1 MIYNG
6 DRPVQHRV
14 RPGETL
20 SGIAKHY
27 RFPDWKPV
35 YIFNTKIHPVLS
47 GNPDAVAAGTEILI
61 PRSKTGYDK
70 LCKKLR
76 LLKQEAQLDADKI
89 KYSLESEWNKH
100 QGTRVMFDFAGDV
113 LTLVGTI
120 GAKAAQ
126 AARARKAAATAT
138 GRGRAAAQYLA
149 DQATDK
155 LKNDLKGNLKD
166 KVVGEALGLV
176 DKDLKQAHKDL
187 YLSQKK
193 GLTAIQ
199 NVSLQNGRS
208 LLDIADLLLDYVSV
222 SSVADGV
229 LALMVG
235 EMPGQTHQ
243 VAQASTRKSPAATTL
258 RLDERIRFYE
268 VEKASVY
275 QA

>member
-1 MIYNG
+1 MSRY
-6 DRPVQHRV
+6 RRL
-14 RPGETL
+14 PGSREKKAPFFPKVCQCGNDL
-20 SGIAKHY
+20 RGFRQY
-27 RFPDWKPV
+27 R
-35 YIFNTKIHPVLS
+35 
-47 GNPDAVAAGTEILI
+47 
-61 PRSKTGYDK
+61 
-70 LCKKLR
+70 
-76 LLKQEAQLDADKI
+76 
-89 KYSLESEWNKH
+89 
-100 QGTRVMFDFAGDV
+100 
-113 LTLVGTI
+113 
-120 GAKAAQ
+120 
-126 AARARKAAATAT
+126 
-138 GRGRAAAQYLA
+138 A
-149 DQATDK
+149 DQDTDK